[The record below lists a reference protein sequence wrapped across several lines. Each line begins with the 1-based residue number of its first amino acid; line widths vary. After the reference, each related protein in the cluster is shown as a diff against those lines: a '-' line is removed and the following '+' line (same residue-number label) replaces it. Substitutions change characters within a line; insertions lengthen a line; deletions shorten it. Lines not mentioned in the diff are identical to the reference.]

1 MQQSPLQL
9 VEGMLLTPKRVPP
22 IALAVL
28 AQLLA
33 LATCGLVAW
42 LAQVRGIGI
51 DLIAMLMVQS
61 ASAALF
67 SYVLRM
73 QSWWLLIQA
82 LFVPAVIV
90 TLRLQLAPGWYLGGF
105 VGLVLVYW
113 STFSTQVPLY
123 VSRRQVWRAVL
134 AQLPQDPGLRCID
147 LGSGLGGWVQYL
159 ARMRSDSHFSGIESA
174 PLPCWMGKL
183 RTLFQT
189 NADVAWGDFWKHD
202 LSTYDV
208 VFAYLSPVPMPDL
221 WDKVQRE
228 MRPGTLF
235 ISYRFCVPG
244 VAPSAVV
251 ELNDLGRTQ
260 LYLWRL

>member
-1 MQQSPLQL
+1 MHQPPLQPI
-9 VEGMLLTPKRVPP
+9 EGMLLTLKRVPP
-22 IALAVL
+22 IAKAVL

-33 LATCGLVAW
+33 LATCGFVAW
-42 LAQVRGIGI
+42 LAQAWGIVI
-51 DLIAMLMVQS
+51 DFVAILMVQS
-61 ASAALF
+61 ASAVLF

-73 QSWWLLIQA
+73 QPWWLIMQA
-82 LFVPAVIV
+82 LFVPAMIL
-90 TLRLQLAPGWYLGGF
+90 TLRLEFAPGWYLGGF
-105 VGLVLVYW
+105 IALVMVYW
-113 STFSTQVPLY
+113 STFTTQVPLY

-134 AQLPQDPGLRCID
+134 AQLPQRTGLRCMD

-159 ARMRSDSHFSGIESA
+159 ARMRSDSYFDGIEAA
-174 PLPCWMGKL
+174 PLPCWVGKL
-183 RTLFQT
+183 RTLLQT
-189 NADVAWGDFWKHD
+189 NATVTWGDFWKHN

-221 WDKVQRE
+221 WDKVRRE

-244 VAPSAVV
+244 VVPSAVV

>member
-1 MQQSPLQL
+1 MQQPPLQPI
-9 VEGMLLTPKRVPP
+9 EGMLLTPKRVPP
-22 IALAVL
+22 IVLAAL

-33 LATCGLVAW
+33 LVTSGLVAW
-42 LAQVRGIGI
+42 LALALGGTLEPVAI
-51 DLIAMLMVQS
+51 LLLQS
-61 ASAALF
+61 ASALLF

-73 QSWWLLIQA
+73 QTWWLIMQA
-82 LFVPAVIV
+82 LFVPTVIFA
-90 TLRLQLAPGWYLGGF
+90 LRLQLAPGWYLGGF

-134 AQLPQDPGLRCID
+134 AQLPERPGLRCMD

-159 ARMRSDSHFSGIESA
+159 ARMRSDSHFKGIEAA

-183 RTLFQT
+183 RTLLQT
-189 NADVAWGDFWKHD
+189 NASVAWGDFWQHD

-221 WDKVQRE
+221 WDKVRRE